1 MCNVTLTPVTELDSL
16 FPLYTAFAKKYSG
29 MVLRTKEDFL
39 RKAADYAADGGKCA
53 AYIRNNEIKGYA
65 FYYKTE
71 TELTCVEAVADEKCY
86 PMLMEGLRKEADGL
100 VFYAK
105 LPPEMK
111 LPFAKTERKQKGVM
125 GLCNASALLQAL
137 QLELPYAFR
146 LTDTVIPENN
156 GVFNF
161 RGKPSAE
168 APVFEISAGHLLQVL
183 VGYHSFAEIRNE
195 LKIFDEEKY
204 KELDAFLPKQKCY
217 IIDEY

>member
-1 MCNVTLTPVTELDSL
+1 
-16 FPLYTAFAKKYSG
+16 
-29 MVLRTKEDFL
+29 
-39 RKAADYAADGGKCA
+39 
-53 AYIRNNEIKGYA
+53 
-65 FYYKTE
+65 
-71 TELTCVEAVADEKCY
+71 
-86 PMLMEGLRKEADGL
+86 
-100 VFYAK
+100 
-105 LPPEMK
+105 
-111 LPFAKTERKQKGVM
+111 M

-204 KELDAFLPKQKCY
+204 KGLDAFLPKQKCY